1 MENSFKRFLIK
12 KFGLYFLIL
21 LLKKNTQQKPTSP
34 KRSNFS
40 LEYKLKK
47 KKKRYISNDQGN
59 SLENTVDADYF
70 TYNTDLLIVY

>member
-47 KKKRYISNDQGN
+47 KKKDTLATIR
-59 SLENTVDADYF
+59 V
-70 TYNTDLLIVY
+70 IVLKIQ

>member
-21 LLKKNTQQKPTSP
+21 LLKKTPNKKPTSP

-40 LEYKLKK
+40 LEYKYK